1 MNVDKVLEYKQTLF
15 FVEFWI
21 NNGIKYLV
29 RTSIF
34 ELEGDAMSEIVR
46 RKENIT
52 QDFEKNTLNGFIG
65 VFLHFIVLGFI
76 NLLLMGLMGA
86 GGAIGGLAFLIT
98 IFTGPLWL
106 IYWNS
111 YIIIAP
117 NEAATVQFFGKYSG
131 TVNKEGFHFFLNPF
145 YQKQKI
151 SLRIR
156 NFESARLKVND
167 VNANPI
173 DIGAVVVWRVF
184 DAAEALFE
192 VDHYDHYVQI
202 QSEAALR
209 AMATSYPYDIIEDKD
224 VGGISLSSHQEEI
237 AELLQASVEDRLKQ
251 AGIEVLEARISH
263 LAYSQEIAQAML
275 RRQQASAVVAAR
287 TEIVKGAVGMVEEAL
302 KQLSSKQIIDLDE
315 DKKATMVSNLLVVL
329 CSETDTTPVVNTG
342 TIY

>member
-1 MNVDKVLEYKQTLF
+1 
-15 FVEFWI
+15 
-21 NNGIKYLV
+21 
-29 RTSIF
+29 
-34 ELEGDAMSEIVR
+34 MS
-46 RKENIT
+46 
-52 QDFEKNTLNGFIG
+52 
-65 VFLHFIVLGFI
+65 
-76 NLLLMGLMGA
+76 
-86 GGAIGGLAFLIT
+86 FLILL
-98 IFTGPLWL
+98 ITGPLWL
-106 IYWNS
+106 CYWNS
-111 YIIIAP
+111 YVTIGP
-117 NEAATVQFFGKYSG
+117 NTAVAVQFFGKYAG
-131 TVNKEGFHFFLNPF
+131 TVNKEGFHFFINPL
-145 YQKQKI
+145 YHKQKI

-209 AMATSYPYDIIEDKD
+209 AMATAYPYDIIEDKD
-224 VGGISLSSHQEEI
+224 IGGISLSSHQEEI

-287 TEIVKGAVGMVEEAL
+287 SEIVRGAVGMVEEAL
-302 KQLSSKQIIDLDE
+302 EQLSEKKIIDLDE

>member
-1 MNVDKVLEYKQTLF
+1 M
-15 FVEFWI
+15 
-21 NNGIKYLV
+21 

-86 GGAIGGLAFLIT
+86 GGVIGGLAFLIT

-106 IYWNS
+106 LYWNS